1 MIYANTGMDFPK
13 SLNAIS
19 PDRLDQFILV
29 GDSIKKEISDFN
41 IQGKSLTA
49 KYSLEKPG
57 SYVVAA
63 SIKPKEIKLTAKEFN
78 EYLLHDGL
86 GDIYKLREKEGLLDN
101 DAIEHYDKYPKTII
115 QVGTIVDD
123 TPTKP
128 LNLPIEILPVIN
140 PYKLKRGDKLTVIVL
155 FRGKPLANAELAWTY
170 PHQGEKFAGT
180 TSSDDEGKAVI
191 PLEKVGPYV
200 IRLTHMEWV
209 KKKNH
214 QWESY
219 WSSLTFEVLPD

>member
-1 MIYANTGMDFPK
+1 MNKNANTNQKIFLLVLGCIVILFVTTISAHDLWLVPRKFQILPGESLVIYANTGMDFPK

-86 GDIYKLREKEGLLDN
+86 GDIYKLRG
-101 DAIEHYDKYPKTII
+101 
-115 QVGTIVDD
+115 
-123 TPTKP
+123 
-128 LNLPIEILPVIN
+128 N
-140 PYKLKRGDKLTVIVL
+140 P
-155 FRGKPLANAELAWTY
+155 
-170 PHQGEKFAGT
+170 
-180 TSSDDEGKAVI
+180 
-191 PLEKVGPYV
+191 
-200 IRLTHMEWV
+200 
-209 KKKNH
+209 
-214 QWESY
+214 
-219 WSSLTFEVLPD
+219 